1 MADLPDKNLLKQ
13 YEAMINAYDDA
24 VFIVDETPTGDYC
37 FKVVNSKTA
46 EPFGLTASQMLGK
59 SPSELFD
66 ENLALRLKYRYR
78 RCLKEKLPLE
88 YEEELMISNSKLFWK
103 TKLTPLVFDHQ
114 TIGIL
119 GVSKNITQEKQ
130 MKDTLRKK
138 EDKYQMYLENAPY
151 GVFVADYTGH
161 YLEVNQMACQITG
174 YSKEALLGMN
184 LTQLIPDDYKQKGL
198 EHFQQLKQTG
208 TACSDIQFIHQ
219 NGSQRWWTVN
229 AVKLDE
235 ETFLGFA
242 NDITLVMEARQKIA
256 ENELLFQAM
265 LNAIPDMV
273 SVQDPQMNIIY
284 SNWNGFAAVEPAKRL
299 LNTKCYRTYRGYDD
313 LCPDCQAKNVML
325 SKRNHQAQ
333 ARLPDG
339 TWVEI
344 RVIPIFDRQDESDG
358 EKNVKYFLEWVRDI
372 TDFKQKEEELQE
384 QKEELVAS
392 NEELEGL
399 NEEMKALNEELIDSE
414 EKANKL
420 SQAKSEFL
428 ANMSHELR
436 TPLNGILGF
445 SKLLQQTEI
454 DDTQADYLNCVVYS
468 GELLL
473 NIIND
478 ILDFSKIEAGKLI
491 LEETGTDIK
500 VILQNAFKMSTCKAN
515 QKPLNYQLV
524 IDENIPD
531 QLLTDPLRLNQ
542 VLTNLLGNAVKFTEK
557 GTISL
562 QAQLINQTNTHV
574 RIHFSVQDT
583 GIGIPE
589 DQKEHI
595 FEMFTQVDS
604 SNTRLYG
611 GTGLGLPISAK
622 ILEKM
627 GSKIHLI
634 TTPGKGSTFSFVCD
648 FKLPS
653 A

>member
-13 YEAMINAYDDA
+13 YEEMINAFDDA
-24 VFIVDETPTGDYC
+24 VFILEKSNDGDYR
-37 FKVVNSKTA
+37 FQALNKLTAITIGLPEKEIQGKTLKEIFLANTA
-46 EPFGLTASQMLGK
+46 EK
-59 SPSELFD
+59 
-66 ENLALRLKYRYR
+66 LKRNYD
-78 RCLKEKLPLE
+78 RCLNENQVIE
-88 YEEELMISNSKLFWK
+88 YEEELFLSNRRSFWK
-103 TKLTPLVFDHQ
+103 TRLSPFLNYGQV
-114 TIGIL
+114 IGVL
-119 GVSKNITQEKQ
+119 GLSKNITGQKNIQDVLSKSEN
-130 MKDTLRKK
+130 
-138 EDKYQMYLENAPY
+138 KYRAYVENSPL
-151 GVFVADYTGH
+151 GVFVANHEGY
-161 YLEVNQMACQITG
+161 YLEVNPMASQITG
-174 YSKEALLGMN
+174 YSKEELLKMN
-184 LTQLIPDDYKQKGL
+184 LRELVPQ
-198 EHFQQLKQTG
+198 EHFERGIAHFERLKKDG
-208 TACSDIQFIHQ
+208 KACSDVKYLHKDGTI
-219 NGSQRWWTVN
+219 RWWTIN
-229 AVKLDE
+229 AVKLN
-235 ETFLGFA
+235 ETSFLGFVQ
-242 NDITLVMEARQKIA
+242 DITSEK
-256 ENELLFQAM
+256 ENQQSLSEKEQLFQAM

-384 QKEELVAS
+384 QKEELAAS

-500 VILQNAFKMSTCKAN
+500 ILLQNAFKMSTCKAN
-515 QKPLNYQLV
+515 QKPLNYRIN

>member
-1 MADLPDKNLLKQ
+1 
-13 YEAMINAYDDA
+13 
-24 VFIVDETPTGDYC
+24 
-37 FKVVNSKTA
+37 
-46 EPFGLTASQMLGK
+46 
-59 SPSELFD
+59 
-66 ENLALRLKYRYR
+66 
-78 RCLKEKLPLE
+78 
-88 YEEELMISNSKLFWK
+88 
-103 TKLTPLVFDHQ
+103 
-114 TIGIL
+114 
-119 GVSKNITQEKQ
+119 
-130 MKDTLRKK
+130 
-138 EDKYQMYLENAPY
+138 
-151 GVFVADYTGH
+151 
-161 YLEVNQMACQITG
+161 
-174 YSKEALLGMN
+174 
-184 LTQLIPDDYKQKGL
+184 
-198 EHFQQLKQTG
+198 
-208 TACSDIQFIHQ
+208 
-219 NGSQRWWTVN
+219 
-229 AVKLDE
+229 
-235 ETFLGFA
+235 
-242 NDITLVMEARQKIA
+242 
-256 ENELLFQAM
+256 
-265 LNAIPDMV
+265 
-273 SVQDPQMNIIY
+273 
-284 SNWNGFAAVEPAKRL
+284 
-299 LNTKCYRTYRGYDD
+299 
-313 LCPDCQAKNVML
+313 
-325 SKRNHQAQ
+325 
-333 ARLPDG
+333 
-339 TWVEI
+339 
-344 RVIPIFDRQDESDG
+344 
-358 EKNVKYFLEWVRDI
+358 
-372 TDFKQKEEELQE
+372 
-384 QKEELVAS
+384 
-392 NEELEGL
+392 LEGL

-500 VILQNAFKMSTCKAN
+500 ILLQNAFKMSTCKAN
-515 QKPLNYQLV
+515 QKPLNYRIN